1 MTCSNDRPEAPITHT
16 NHRRDHLFIVRIWLE
31 PGAEVRPA
39 PVSGQLDEMGWRGS
53 VQHVR
58 SGRRLYFR
66 RLADLDEFMLGWLA
80 RSGGALEPE
89 EVEFGPAA

>member
-1 MTCSNDRPEAPITHT
+1 MACSDDRSEAPITHT

-31 PGAEVRPA
+31 PGAEVCPA
-39 PVSGQLDEMGWRGS
+39 PASGLSDETGWRGS

-66 RLADLDEFMLGWLA
+66 RLADLDEFM
-80 RSGGALEPE
+80 RRQMSRDR
-89 EVEFGPAA
+89 